1 MNNIKLSKLIHIASV
16 IFGFVGLF
24 MWFLLIFAWF
34 TGASWFAATYNLTL
48 MIGCT
53 LFSFLAAIWLQIAT
67 IHHMKLEKKGE
78 II

>member
-1 MNNIKLSKLIHIASV
+1 MHVASV
-16 IFGFVGLF
+16 IFGFIGIF

-34 TGASWFAATYNLTL
+34 TGATWFTASGNLIL

-53 LFSFLAAIWLQIAT
+53 VFSFLAAIWLQIAT
-67 IHHMKLEKKGE
+67 MHHMMLEKKGE